1 MIGQRGARVASH
13 VVILRSSHVNVP
25 APNPRRQGVGRT
37 ALEKLLKSSYVKR
50 NRVSKVSLV
59 IDL

>member
-1 MIGQRGARVASH
+1 MIGQGGARVAKL
-13 VVILRSSHVNVP
+13 VVIPRSSHVNVP
-25 APNPRRQGVGRT
+25 VPSPHRQGVGRT

-50 NRVSKVSLV
+50 NRVNKVSLV